1 MIGGVKVGA
10 KVEHLVG
17 PVDGVEGEELRVAG
31 PWESRNGGN
40 QGRSLGYKS
49 HRNWPTAKRRWFVC
63 WVQYRSII

>member
-17 PVDGVEGEELRVAG
+17 PVDGVGGGELGVAG
-31 PWESRNGGN
+31 PGESQKGGN
-40 QGRSLGYKS
+40 QGSSLGYKF
-49 HRNWPTAKRRWFVC
+49 HRSWPTAKRRWFIC

>member
-17 PVDGVEGEELRVAG
+17 PVDGVEGGELGVAG
-31 PWESRNGGN
+31 PGESQKGGN
-40 QGRSLGYKS
+40 QGSSLGYKF
-49 HRNWPTAKRRWFVC
+49 HRSWPTAKRRWFIC